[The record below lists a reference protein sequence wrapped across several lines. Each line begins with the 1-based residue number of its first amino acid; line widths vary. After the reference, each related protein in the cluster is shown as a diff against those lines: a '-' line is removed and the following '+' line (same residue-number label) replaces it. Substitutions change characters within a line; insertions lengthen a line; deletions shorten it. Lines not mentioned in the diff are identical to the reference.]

1 MSLPKSKQGQ
11 LSRDN
16 KLKDIKMTETYKEDV
31 VFYASDTKTQLS
43 HTRCEEALKLYKCIA
58 HEVTLLI

>member
-1 MSLPKSKQGQ
+1 
-11 LSRDN
+11 
-16 KLKDIKMTETYKEDV
+16 MTETYKEDV